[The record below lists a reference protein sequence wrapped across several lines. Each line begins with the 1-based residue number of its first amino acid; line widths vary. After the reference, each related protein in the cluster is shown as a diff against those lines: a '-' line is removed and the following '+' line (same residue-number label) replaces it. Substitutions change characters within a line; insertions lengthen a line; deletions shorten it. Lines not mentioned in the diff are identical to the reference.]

1 MLDLPRLRLLRAVVA
16 TGSIRAGAEAL
27 GYTPSAV
34 SQQLAA
40 LQRETGLRL
49 FDRAGRGIEPTAAGR
64 TLAAESEPLFE
75 AVSRIEGLVGDLRA
89 GRVGS
94 LSIGYFASAGA
105 AWLPPVVAALHAQF
119 PELRLDLRMTE
130 VKPAERRP
138 RAPDPRQ
145 VPPGNAEMPDSYEPD
160 VDIFVQRPGWTPPA
174 GAEVHHLVDDPYR
187 AVVRID
193 DPLAGR
199 GEVALVELAGRR
211 WIDNDRGDGACRRVL
226 LQACAEAGFAPEF
239 AVETHDYH
247 TAIPFV
253 ATGIGLTVVPE
264 LGIRELPPGV
274 TTVRIV
280 APEPVR
286 RIFVAVRK
294 SAAQHPAALRAVD
307 LLKGAVGGAERG

>member
-1 MLDLPRLRLLRAVVA
+1 MLDVPRLRLLRAVVA
-16 TGSIRAGAEAL
+16 TGSVRAGAEAL

-49 FDRAGRGIEPTAAGR
+49 FDRVGRGIEPTAAGR
-64 TLAAESEPLFE
+64 TLAAEAEPLFE
-75 AVSRIEGLVGDLRA
+75 AISRLEGLVGDLRA

-105 AWLPPVVAALHAQF
+105 AWLPPVIAALHAQF

-130 VKPAERRP
+130 VK
-138 RAPDPRQ
+138 
-145 VPPGNAEMPDSYEPD
+145 VPDSYEPD
-160 VDIFVQRPGWTPPA
+160 VDIFVQRPEWTPPP
-174 GAEVHHLVDDPYR
+174 GAEVHHLVDDPYL
-187 AVVRID
+187 AVVRTD
-193 DPLAGR
+193 DPLARR
-199 GEVALVELAGRR
+199 GEVALAELAGRR
-211 WIDNDRGDGACRRVL
+211 WIDNDLNDGACRRVL
-226 LQACAEAGFAPEF
+226 LQACAEAGFSPEF

-264 LGIRELPPGV
+264 LGIRDLPPGV
-274 TTVRIV
+274 MTVRIV
-280 APEPVR
+280 GPAPVR

-307 LLKGAVGGAERG
+307 LLREVVDGARRG